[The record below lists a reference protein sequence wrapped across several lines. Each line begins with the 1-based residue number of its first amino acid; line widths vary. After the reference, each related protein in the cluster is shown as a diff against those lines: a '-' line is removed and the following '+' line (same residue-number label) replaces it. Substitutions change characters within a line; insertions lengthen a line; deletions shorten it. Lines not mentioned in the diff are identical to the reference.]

1 MKKIVSLALAILMV
15 ACLASVF
22 ASADVDPEIGVNRAV
37 SIYETETAPVVDGVV
52 NEGEYGD
59 PIAVWPT
66 DSIMQYKG
74 DYAKNIDVKIYMCY
88 DAENLYYAVVT
99 ECDDPHVAY
108 NEGEHYI
115 FNAHHVMSM
124 ILPDD
129 PLRENEDGTYF
140 YPDAS
145 GYDWSALYSGGFCYE
160 WTMIFNSKTN
170 APEAAN
176 HFLGLTDEAGVKFST
191 SSANGSDT

>member
-74 DYAKNIDVKIYMCY
+74 DYAKTPKIFTMQLSP
-88 DAENLYYAVVT
+88 NVT
-99 ECDDPHVAY
+99 TPT
-108 NEGEHYI
+108 
-115 FNAHHVMSM
+115 
-124 ILPDD
+124 L
-129 PLRENEDGTYF
+129 LT
-140 YPDAS
+140 
-145 GYDWSALYSGGFCYE
+145 
-160 WTMIFNSKTN
+160 TK
-170 APEAAN
+170 AN
-176 HFLGLTDEAGVKFST
+176 TT
-191 SSANGSDT
+191 SSTLITLCP